1 MPPLSPCL
9 PDDALARLLDDD
21 TACGDLTTDTLGIG
35 AIPGRFEFHARSPM
49 RVCAVEEAARM
60 CQLAGLNVEAL
71 ARSGDS
77 LDAGQGILTASGS
90 AGQLH
95 RAWKATQVLIEW
107 ASGITTRAA
116 AIVAAADGTPVA
128 CTRKNVPGTK
138 ALSIKA
144 VRAGGATMHRLGLS
158 ETLLV
163 FPEHRL
169 FLGETPEETVARL
182 HTREPEKKV
191 VVEVCDIES
200 ALYWARAG
208 ADVLQLE
215 KFAPDAVASCVA
227 TMESHGLGPS
237 IAVAGGVSAA
247 NAASYAA
254 AGASLVVTSAPYTAP
269 PCDVAVKFFAS

>member
-1 MPPLSPCL
+1 MPTLSLCL

-35 AIPGRFEFHARSPM
+35 TTHGHFEFCARNAM
-49 RVCAVEEAARM
+49 RVCAVEEAVRM
-60 CQLAGLNVEAL
+60 CQIVGLNVEVF

-77 LDAGQGILTASGS
+77 LDAGQSILTATGC
-90 AGQLH
+90 AEHLH

-107 ASGITTRAA
+107 ASGITTCAA
-116 AIVAAADGTPVA
+116 EIVKAAGTTPVA

-169 FLGETPEETVARL
+169 FLDELPEATIMRL
-182 HTREPEKKV
+182 HSREPEKKV

-200 ALYWARAG
+200 ALCWARAG

-215 KFAPDAVASCVA
+215 KFAPDAVAACID
-227 TMESHGLGPS
+227 TLKSHGLSPS
-237 IAVAGGVSAA
+237 VAVAGGVSAA
-247 NAASYAA
+247 NAARYAA
-254 AGASLVVTSAPYTAP
+254 TGASLLVTSAPYTAP
-269 PCDVAVKFFAS
+269 PRDVAVRFFAD